1 MSVSDPFM
9 RHNLNQLRVLSALL
23 HTPNLTRV
31 GEALHMT
38 QSAVSKTLAQ
48 LRDDFQDPLLIRDGQ
63 RYLLTP
69 RADELKQVLPEMM
82 KQLEGL
88 YQPPAFDPAQCQR
101 TFVFAS
107 SDYVAQF
114 IYPLIAAE
122 VARQAPGVT
131 LKYRLWQREQVHQLA
146 DLPIDLVSTILEED
160 EVPESLCHWPGG
172 EDGLAVVL
180 RQDHPLAT
188 GELNLH
194 SYLASRHLLV
204 SGGGDKDTP
213 VDRHLATLGHRRQ
226 IWAEVPFFQAA
237 VGILCHSDALL
248 TTPLHIGVQLA
259 ENAPLTIRRLP
270 FILAKQGYRM
280 LWHHRLDH
288 DPAHRWFRELAQ
300 PLLEGHLRSYV
311 AKGHEHLE

>member
-1 MSVSDPFM
+1 M
-9 RHNLNQLRVLSALL
+9 RHNLNQLRVLSVLL
-23 HTPNLTRV
+23 HTPNLTRA

-69 RADELKQVLPEMM
+69 RAEELKQVLPETL
-82 KQLEGL
+82 KQLEGF

-114 IYPLIAAE
+114 IYPFIAAE

-131 LKYRLWQREQVHQLA
+131 LKYRLWQREHLHRLA
-146 DLPIDLVSTILEED
+146 DLPIDLVSTILEEQ
-160 EVPESLCHWPGG
+160 EVPDSLSHWPGG
-172 EDGLAVVL
+172 EDGLAVLL
-180 RQDHPLAT
+180 RRDHPLAT
-188 GELNLH
+188 GELTLEG
-194 SYLASRHLLV
+194 YLDSRHLLV

-213 VDRHLATLGHRRQ
+213 VDRHLATLGQQRQ

-259 ENAPLTIRRLP
+259 ESVPLTVRRLP
-270 FILAKQGYRM
+270 FTLARQGYRM
-280 LWHHRLDH
+280 LWHQRFDQ
-288 DPAHRWFRELAQ
+288 DPAHRWFRQLAQ
-300 PLLEGHLRSYV
+300 PLLEGHLRRYV
-311 AKGHEHLE
+311 ANGHEHLE

>member
-1 MSVSDPFM
+1 M
-9 RHNLNQLRVLSALL
+9 RHNLNQLKVLNALL

-31 GEALHMT
+31 AESLHMT
-38 QSAVSKTLAQ
+38 QSAISKTLAQ

-69 RADELKQVLPEMM
+69 RAEELKQRLPEMM

-88 YQPPAFDPAQCQR
+88 YQPPAFEPARCQR

-107 SDYVAQF
+107 SDYVAQY

-122 VARQAPGVT
+122 VARQAPKVT
-131 LKYRLWQREQVHQLA
+131 LKYRLWQREQLHQLA
-146 DLPIDLVSTILEED
+146 ELPVDLVSTILEAE
-160 EVPESLCHWPGG
+160 EVPPSLCHWPGG
-172 EDGLAVVL
+172 EDGLAVVM
-180 RQDHPLAT
+180 RRDHPLAT
-188 GELNLH
+188 GELTLEG
-194 SYLASRHLLV
+194 YLASRHLLV

-213 VDRHLATLGHRRQ
+213 VDCYLATLGHQRR

-237 VGILCHSDALL
+237 AGILCHSDALL

-259 ENAPLTIRRLP
+259 ESAPLTVRPLP
-270 FILAKQGYRM
+270 FTLARQGYRT
-280 LWHHRLDH
+280 LWHQRFDL

-300 PLLEGHLRSYV
+300 PLLEGHLGAYV
-311 AKGHEHLE
+311 AKGMSIWNDGNE